1 MTSAHGHQYR
11 QQSFFRTT
19 LTRTIRL
26 HFHMLPPASN
36 HLLYKTQPLFKEKK
50 DRFSTRDYKQLS
62 KALICHRFSLVYIR
76 QRDLR

>member
-11 QQSFFRTT
+11 QQFFSG
-19 LTRTIRL
+19 L
-26 HFHMLPPASN
+26 HSPGRSDYTSTLPPASN